1 MIQLT
6 QEQKER
12 IKLIVER
19 AYQQY
24 FAELQALSAE
34 EASPTPVETKQ
45 PLQLEQ
51 PKTGPLAEQ
60 RKKNLAAIK
69 TMMRTIKR

>member
-1 MIQLT
+1 MIQLS
-6 QEQKER
+6 QEQKQR

-34 EASPTPVETKQ
+34 EASPAPAETKQ
-45 PLQLEQ
+45 PIQVEH
-51 PKTGPLAEQ
+51 PKTGRLTEQ
-60 RKKNLAAIK
+60 HKKNLAAIK

>member
-1 MIQLT
+1 MIQLS

-12 IKLIVER
+12 MKLIVER

-24 FAELQALSAE
+24 FAELQAQEVSQA
-34 EASPTPVETKQ
+34 PVETKQ
-45 PLQLEQ
+45 PPQVEA

-60 RKKNLAAIK
+60 HKKNVATIRS
-69 TMMRTIKR
+69 MMRTIKR